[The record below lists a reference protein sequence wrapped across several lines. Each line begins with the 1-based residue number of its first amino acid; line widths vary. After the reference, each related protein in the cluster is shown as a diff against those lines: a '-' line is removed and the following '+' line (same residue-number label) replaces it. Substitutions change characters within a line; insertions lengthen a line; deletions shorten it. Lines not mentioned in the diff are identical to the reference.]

1 MAYSTFWG
9 VLLIAC
15 AGLSLAGGLYATKG
29 IHKAA
34 INKIL
39 MIICAALLVWSL
51 GLAINVAAA
60 NAEIGMIGYFIAP
73 IGWGPMSGLLLH
85 FTLLFTGK
93 EKLLKKWWIYP
104 LLYFPGL
111 MMIYQFTILQ
121 SIGHN
126 TDGLIHTM
134 HGWVPV
140 LNYDIWDYLFYAYYI
155 GFTVINLMVLLIT
168 GKTSK
173 DKSQKDQAM
182 LLAICYIISYTLG
195 TLSDT
200 VSGLLDISLPRHATV
215 YALIPL
221 GAIAYIVKRYGS
233 MSTETVKKKEFFNI
247 DAVYSYVYQIMG
259 FAFVIGSIVNIVL
272 QKIIYKEV
280 VISNISEFSVLL
292 IAIALFILMVNKFKI
307 EGSLKE
313 MLIAMAYSFSIPYI
327 TLRFVP
333 YGSITIWAFIFL
345 MIIISLIYSR
355 QILLITIAAS
365 AFMTQLLVWA
375 ISPEV
380 LVEVNSADYIL
391 RLVLIGISLLFSI
404 YVNSV
409 YVTKLNEN
417 LSYDKKQAILSEISQ
432 DFISAADWNKDEIL
446 HNFLGKCGK
455 SIGSERSYI
464 ILFNRD
470 KVEFEYFCEW
480 LEEGAQTQWKDFESI
495 SLDVRHRLLKQ
506 FDLQRILKLSDV
518 NVLPPFARQYKQ
530 ALIEQN
536 IRGMVNLS
544 IREKGET
551 IGIIGFNSSR
561 PLNEWNIDSTGFL
574 EIVANLVSDML
585 QKIKAE
591 NRNELLAYYDQ
602 LTQLPN
608 RILFKDCLEQVIK
621 QAKETEKMI
630 GVVFMDIDS
639 FKMINDTLGH
649 DLGDNILFEVAKVL
663 SRSIGN
669 NGTVA
674 RFGGD
679 EFIIILNQLSN
690 AKDVARIMADLMHAV
705 NEPLDLHG
713 QEFFVTISAGI
724 ALYPRDGEDSDTLI
738 KNADT
743 AMYRAKEMGKNRYLM
758 CSQEMKDE
766 ELERLELTNKL
777 YRALERE
784 QFTVYYQPQ
793 INIETKKIVG
803 LEALLRWSLPGK
815 GMVSPDT
822 FIPIAEQT
830 RLINPIGEWV
840 LETACRQN
848 KLWQE
853 KGHEEMRIAV
863 NISIY
868 QLISPGFIQQV
879 EGILRKTG
887 LSAEYLELEITE
899 SAASYNIDIIVNILK
914 NLKALGIKISIDDF
928 GTEYSSLS
936 RLKMLPIDRIKI
948 DMQFI
953 QGIEGDEK
961 DQAIAKVIINLA
973 KSMNLKVVA
982 EGVETNTQLNFLSQ
996 RMCDEVQ
1003 GFYYYEPMP
1012 AEEIEK
1018 IL

>member
-29 IHKAA
+29 IYKAT

-51 GLAINVAAA
+51 GLAVNVAAA
-60 NAEIGMIGYFIAP
+60 NAEISMIGYLIAP

-85 FTLLFTGK
+85 FTLLFAGK

-104 LLYFPGL
+104 LLYLPGL
-111 MMIYQFTILQ
+111 ILIYQFTILQ
-121 SIGHN
+121 SIGQN
-126 TDGLIHTM
+126 TDGLIHTT
-134 HGWVPV
+134 HGWVPL
-140 LNYDIWDYLFYAYYI
+140 LNYDIWDYLFYIYYI
-155 GFTVINLMVLLIT
+155 GFTVINLIVLLVT
-168 GKTSK
+168 RKTST

-182 LLAICYIISYTLG
+182 LLAICYIISYVLG

-200 VSGLLDISLPRHATV
+200 VAGHLDILLPRHATI

-221 GAIAYIVKRYGS
+221 GAISYIVKKYGT
-233 MSTETVKKKEFFNI
+233 MSNETVKEKELFNF
-247 DAVYSYVYQIMG
+247 DNVYGHVYQMMG
-259 FAFVIGSIVNIVL
+259 YAFAFGSIVNVVIQQL
-272 QKIIYKEV
+272 IYKETV
-280 VISNISEFSVLL
+280 LPYIMEFSIFL
-292 IAIALFILMVNKFKI
+292 IAIALFILIVNKLSI
-307 EGSLKE
+307 EGALKE
-313 MLIAMAYSFSIPYI
+313 MLFSMTYSFSIPFI

-333 YGSITIWAFIFL
+333 YGSITIWAFVFL
-345 MIIISLIYSR
+345 LIIICIIYNR
-355 QILLITIAAS
+355 QILLITIASS

-375 ISPEV
+375 ISPAA
-380 LVEVNSADYIL
+380 LVEVNIADYFL

-409 YVTKLNEN
+409 YTTMLNEN
-417 LSYDKKQAILSEISQ
+417 FSYDKKQAMLSEISQ
-432 DFISAADWNKDEIL
+432 DFISAADWNKDDML

-455 SIGSERSYI
+455 FIRSERAYI
-464 ILFNRD
+464 ILFNRN
-470 KVEFEYFCEW
+470 KEEFEYFCEW
-480 LEEGAQTQWKDFESI
+480 LEEGVLSQWKEFERI
-495 SLDVRHRLLKQ
+495 GLDVRHRLLKQ
-506 FDLQRILKLSDV
+506 FDSQRIVKLSDT
-518 NVLPPFARQYKQ
+518 NLLPPFARQFKQ
-530 ALIEQN
+530 TLVKHN
-536 IRGMVNLS
+536 IRGMVNLP
-544 IREKGET
+544 IKEKGET

-561 PLNEWNIDSTGFL
+561 PLNEWNIDSTDFL

-591 NRNELLAYYDQ
+591 SRNEFLAYYDQ
-602 LTQLPN
+602 LTYLPN
-608 RILFKDCLEQVIK
+608 RIMFKDRLEQVIK
-621 QAKETEKMI
+621 QAKNTGKMI

-639 FKMINDTLGH
+639 FKTINDTLGH
-649 DLGDNILFEVAKVL
+649 DLGDEILFEVAQVL
-663 SRSIGN
+663 SRSIRN
-669 NGTVA
+669 YDTVA
-674 RFGGD
+674 HFSGD
-679 EFIIILNQLSN
+679 KFIIILNQLFN
-690 AKDVARIMADLMHAV
+690 AKDVVKIMTDLMYAV
-705 NEPLDLHG
+705 NEPIDLYG
-713 QEFFVTISAGI
+713 QEIFVTTSAGI
-724 ALYPRDGEDSDTLI
+724 AIYPQDGEDSDTLI

-758 CSQEMKDE
+758 CSQEMKDKV
-766 ELERLELTNKL
+766 LEKLELTNKL

-793 INIETKKIVG
+793 INIKTKRIVG
-803 LEALLRWSLPGK
+803 LEALLRWSLPEK

-822 FIPIAEQT
+822 FIPVAEQT

-848 KLWQE
+848 KLWQDKGNE
-853 KGHEEMRIAV
+853 KLRIAV
-863 NISIY
+863 NISVY
-868 QLISPGFIQQV
+868 QLINPGFVQKV
-879 EGILRKTG
+879 EGILKKTG
-887 LSAEYLELEITE
+887 LSPEYLELEITE
-899 SAASYNIDIIVNILK
+899 SAASNNIDSIVDILK
-914 NLKALGIKISIDDF
+914 NLKTLGIKISIDDF

-973 KSMNLKVVA
+973 KSMNLKVIA